1 MNHKN
6 QTNVAVPAKGTALPA
21 KVDRLADGYEKKPT
35 SWRIRI
41 VWLIALM
48 LIGLGVA
55 LFRSGAMAAGI
66 AVIATTLAAIL
77 IIFIAGHFLL
87 ANALGRKDSP
97 QPKENPG
104 EWLFAD
110 GMMESL
116 APNLTEGE
124 LATINHNRAN
134 EAMAVRAWL
143 ETCTVARRIQVRSD
157 DNTLLSGRMYPA
169 SRRQRPWVVFFHG
182 FGGSWRD
189 NLGHARAYAELDF
202 NIMLVDMRA
211 HNESDGNWSGLGW
224 LDRRDVVAWCSWI
237 VARTGQN
244 TQIVLHGQ
252 GYGAAA
258 ALMATQEQDLPSQVR
273 GCICDTAFTDAW
285 NEIRGLL
292 GEGIGRPHP
301 ELDLI
306 RYALRKE
313 PNGYDLADA
322 RPLSKV
328 RSSNIPLLI
337 IHGEEDLVTAPYM
350 GAFLAMAAG
359 CENEPIIERFAGKE
373 CGEEADEVLIAKSSA
388 GSEFLLIPH
397 AGHCQ
402 SCFADPATY
411 YGEVF
416 SFVAL
421 HVDLTLNEDED
432 EERLGIGTAKPS
444 YTQARRTGLLP

>member
-1 MNHKN
+1 MHLSN
-6 QTNVAVPAKGTALPA
+6 QINVDATARDTALPA
-21 KVDRLADGYEKKPT
+21 KVNHLADGYEKKPT

-41 VWLIALM
+41 VWLLALA
-48 LIGLGVA
+48 LIGTGVA

-87 ANALGRKDSP
+87 ANALGRKDST
-97 QPKENPG
+97 QQKEIPG
-104 EWLFAD
+104 GWLFSD
-110 GMMESL
+110 NMMETI
-116 APNLTEGE
+116 APNLTERE
-124 LATINHNRAN
+124 LATINQNRAN
-134 EAMAVRAWL
+134 EAMAVRTWL
-143 ETCTVARRIQVRSD
+143 DTCTVPRRIQVRSND
-157 DNTLLSGRMYPA
+157 DTLLSGRMYPA

-237 VARTGQN
+237 VARTGQS
-244 TQIVLHGQ
+244 TQIALHGQ
-252 GYGAAA
+252 GCGAAA
-258 ALMATQEQDLPSQVR
+258 ILMATQEQDLPCQVR
-273 GCICDTAFTDAW
+273 CCICDTAFTDAW
-285 NEIRGLL
+285 NQIRELL
-292 GEGIGRPHP
+292 GEGVGRPHP

-313 PNGYDLADA
+313 PSGYDLADA
-322 RPLSKV
+322 GPLTRV
-328 RSSNIPLLI
+328 RGSNIPLLI
-337 IHGEEDLVTAPYM
+337 IHGEKDVVTAPYM

-359 CENEPIIERFAGKE
+359 CESEPIIERFAEKE
-373 CGEEADEVLIAKSSA
+373 CGEVAEGPLLCKSNA
-388 GSEFLLIPH
+388 GSEFLLIPK

-411 YGEVF
+411 YSEVF
-416 SFVAL
+416 GFVA
-421 HVDLTLNEDED
+421 HHIDLTLNEDED
-432 EERLGIGTAKPS
+432 EVC
-444 YTQARRTGLLP
+444 

>member
-1 MNHKN
+1 MQLKN
-6 QTNVAVPAKGTALPA
+6 KTHISPLAKGTMLPS
-21 KVDRLADGYEKKPT
+21 KVNYLADDYEKKPT

-41 VWLIALM
+41 IWLLALL

-66 AVIATTLAAIL
+66 TVIAATLAAIL
-77 IIFIAGHFLL
+77 IVFIAGHFLL
-87 ANALGRKDSP
+87 VNTLGHKDLP
-97 QPKENPG
+97 QSQDNPG
-104 EWLFAD
+104 GWLSSDTA
-110 GMMESL
+110 MQSI
-116 APNLTEGE
+116 APNLSDEE
-124 LATINHNRAN
+124 LATISSNRAD
-134 EAMAVRAWL
+134 EASAVHAWL

-202 NIMLVDMRA
+202 NIMLVDMRG
-211 HNESDGNWSGLGW
+211 HNESDGNWTGLGW
-224 LDRRDVVAWCSWI
+224 IDRRDVVAWCSWI

-252 GYGAAA
+252 GYGASSI
-258 ALMATQEQDLPSQVR
+258 LMATQERDLPRQVC

-285 NEIRGLL
+285 NKIYGLL

-301 ELDLI
+301 KLDLI
-306 RYALRKE
+306 RYALCKE
-313 PNGYDLADA
+313 PNGYDLAEA
-322 RPLSKV
+322 KPLSKV
-328 RSSNIPLLI
+328 YGSNIPLLI
-337 IHGEEDLVTAPYM
+337 IHGEEDILTAPYM

-359 CENEPIIERFAGKE
+359 CDHEPIIERFAGRA
-373 CGEEADEVLIAKSSA
+373 CGEQASGALICKSAA

-416 SFVAL
+416 GFVAL
-421 HVDLTLNEDED
+421 HVDLTLNEDA
-432 EERLGIGTAKPS
+432 EE
-444 YTQARRTGLLP
+444 